1 MDRTEPDRHR
11 DFRGTRQSTRV
22 VSKSMVIPPNT
33 VSAGRSL
40 RLRAGTQVSFGTL
53 EGTVET

>member
-1 MDRTEPDRHR
+1 
-11 DFRGTRQSTRV
+11 
-22 VSKSMVIPPNT
+22 MVIPPNT